1 MELSTAL
8 IILAILLFFTAFASC
23 SEMALASVSRI
34 RIKAKVESGD
44 KKAEE
49 ILELITDSE
58 RTITSIVVLNNIV
71 NILIPTVST
80 LLFVGLFPVYGVLIS
95 TVLMTII
102 IVIFGEIIPKVY
114 GRENAEKYL
123 YSTIGLIKLII
134 KLIYPVAIIF
144 ITVSGLLN
152 RLLAKKDDDEEDLVE
167 VEEEILTMIEE
178 SAGEGKIDENEEELI
193 RNAIEFNDKRVEEIL
208 QPKRNMVA
216 VNAND
221 TNEEIIEL
229 MIKERYSRIPV
240 YEEDTDNI
248 IGILS
253 EREFLTEYIKDNEFD
268 LKTILR
274 QPLFIPDTQKI
285 SKLLPELQMSKSHLA
300 IVLDERAT
308 VQGLVT
314 VEDILEELVGEIW
327 DEHDD
332 VIFEY
337 RKISETEYEVS
348 GEMTIGDFNDLF
360 ETRDIESENQEATIA
375 GYVIEIAERIPNIGD
390 KFTDND
396 FEYLISEV
404 FGNKVEKIQVKLL
417 IDEKCEEE

>member
-1 MELSTAL
+1 MDLSSA
-8 IILAILLFFTAFASC
+8 IVILAILLFFTAFASC

-34 RIKAKVESGD
+34 RIKAKAESGD

-49 ILELITDSE
+49 ILKLITNSE

-80 LLFVGLFPVYGVLIS
+80 LLFVELFPKYGVLIS
-95 TVLMTII
+95 TVLMTVI

-123 YSTIGLIKLII
+123 FSTISLIKLII
-134 KLIYPVAIIF
+134 KLIYPIAIIF
-144 ITVSGLLN
+144 ITVSGFLN
-152 RLLAKKDDDEEDLVE
+152 KLFAKDEVNEEDTLE
-167 VEEEILTMIEE
+167 VEDEILTMIEE
-178 SAGEGKIDENEEELI
+178 SAGEGKIDENEGELI

-208 QPKRNMVA
+208 QPKRNVIS
-216 VNAND
+216 VNVND
-221 TNEEIIEL
+221 SNEEIIEL

-240 YEEDTDNI
+240 YENDTDNI

-253 EREFLTEYIKDNEFD
+253 EREFLTEYIKDNQFD
-268 LKTILR
+268 LRTILR
-274 QPLFIPDTQKI
+274 QALFIPDTQKI
-285 SKLLPELQMSKSHLA
+285 SKLLPELQISKSHLA

-314 VEDILEELVGEIW
+314 VEDILEELVGDIW

-332 VIFEY
+332 VVFEY
-337 RKISETEYEVS
+337 RKINEYEYEVC
-348 GEMTIGDFNDLF
+348 GEMTIADFNDLY
-360 ETRDIESENQEATIA
+360 ERKDIESENQESTIA
-375 GYVIEIAERIPNIGD
+375 GYVIELAERIPKISE

-396 FEYLISEV
+396 FEFEIVEMS
-404 FGNKVEKIQVKLL
+404 GQKIEKITVKL
-417 IDEKCEEE
+417 IDKEQNQLS

>member
-134 KLIYPVAIIF
+134 KLI
-144 ITVSGLLN
+144 
-152 RLLAKKDDDEEDLVE
+152 
-167 VEEEILTMIEE
+167 
-178 SAGEGKIDENEEELI
+178 
-193 RNAIEFNDKRVEEIL
+193 
-208 QPKRNMVA
+208 
-216 VNAND
+216 
-221 TNEEIIEL
+221 
-229 MIKERYSRIPV
+229 
-240 YEEDTDNI
+240 
-248 IGILS
+248 
-253 EREFLTEYIKDNEFD
+253 
-268 LKTILR
+268 
-274 QPLFIPDTQKI
+274 
-285 SKLLPELQMSKSHLA
+285 
-300 IVLDERAT
+300 
-308 VQGLVT
+308 
-314 VEDILEELVGEIW
+314 
-327 DEHDD
+327 
-332 VIFEY
+332 
-337 RKISETEYEVS
+337 
-348 GEMTIGDFNDLF
+348 
-360 ETRDIESENQEATIA
+360 
-375 GYVIEIAERIPNIGD
+375 
-390 KFTDND
+390 
-396 FEYLISEV
+396 
-404 FGNKVEKIQVKLL
+404 
-417 IDEKCEEE
+417 